1 MAFPIGRTQI
11 GSLKVKLMNALA
23 GVVSWSR
30 GKESDE
36 SRAMLTMLTECATG
50 AKHGWEIKTNLLN
63 ALYDC
68 PGPEYEFFARRAA
81 GQNMR
86 AVTEGYSGQLDAVSL
101 KAIWDAQGG
110 ICPYT
115 GVPLELCS
123 TTVIEH
129 VRPLAKS
136 GKNTPGNVVF
146 TTSRNNT
153 QKRDKHLRQ
162 WCKERPDLNY
172 WAIRQRIHKIHR
184 KAGLKSENF

>member
-1 MAFPIGRTQI
+1 MAFPIGRIQI
-11 GSLKVKLMNALA
+11 GSLKAKFTNALA
-23 GVVSWSR
+23 GVVNWLH

-36 SRAMLTMLTECATG
+36 NRAISMMLTECATG
-50 AKHGWEIKTNLLN
+50 AKHGWEVRANLLK

-68 PGPEYEFFARRAA
+68 PGPEYEFFARRAV
-81 GQNMR
+81 GQNVR
-86 AVTEGYSGQLDAVSL
+86 AITEGYSGQLDAVSL

-110 ICPYT
+110 MCPYT
-115 GVPLELCS
+115 GESIELCS

-129 VRPLAKS
+129 VKPLTRG

-146 TTSRNNT
+146 STSRNNT

-172 WAIRQRIHKIHR
+172 WTIRRRIRQIHR